1 MSQLQPPQWAPSQ
14 PPGNAWNNA
23 PQMPLYQPPYQP
35 PVKPGRKS
43 HKLRNILLACLA
55 VVLIAAIALTVIVLR
70 GSSSADATIGD
81 VVTAGTWNVSV
92 NSVTS
97 NRGNGSLN
105 APQAGDVYLVIDIT
119 LKNTATTSQKSSTLG
134 QWKLSDA
141 QEHIYD
147 EDIFYS
153 ARSPEG
159 SVAPGQQ
166 VHGPIAYEVPQN
178 IHSYTLQFMPNAG
191 DTADLVQWNLSI

>member
-14 PPGNAWNNA
+14 PLGNSGNNA
-23 PQMPLYQPPYQP
+23 PQMPLYQPP
-35 PVKPGRKS
+35 VKPGRKS
-43 HKLRNILLACLA
+43 HTTRNILLACLA
-55 VVLIAAIALTVIVLR
+55 VVLVAVIVLAATVLR
-70 GSSSADATIGD
+70 GSSSAGAKIGD
-81 VVTAGTWNVSV
+81 VVTAGSWNVSV

-97 NRGNGSLN
+97 SQGNGFLS

-119 LKNTATTSQKSSTLG
+119 LKNTATTSQSSSTLV

-141 QEHIYD
+141 QGQQYD
-147 EDIFYS
+147 EDILYS

-159 SVAPGQQ
+159 SIAPGQQ

-178 IHSYTLQFMPNAG
+178 IHSYTLQFTPSAD
-191 DTADLVQWNLSI
+191 DTSDHVQWNLSI